1 MTHNDDL
8 QRTPHPGRGGG
19 SIAYPDVKG
28 ERGGVGNGNTYHG
41 VPLRGG
47 EGGARTPPPLREGA
61 MPLPRGNG
69 WEPLWA
75 GEGRMGPSP
84 SNKEQEITP

>member
-8 QRTPHPGRGGG
+8 QRTPHPERGGG
-19 SIAYPDVKG
+19 SIASPGVKG
-28 ERGGVGNGNTYHG
+28 ERGGVENGNTYHG

-47 EGGARTPPPLREGA
+47 GGGLGPPPPPGGANA
-61 MPLPRGNG
+61 AA
-69 WEPLWA
+69 A
-75 GEGRMGPSP
+75 GERRGTTLDRGGDDGPSP